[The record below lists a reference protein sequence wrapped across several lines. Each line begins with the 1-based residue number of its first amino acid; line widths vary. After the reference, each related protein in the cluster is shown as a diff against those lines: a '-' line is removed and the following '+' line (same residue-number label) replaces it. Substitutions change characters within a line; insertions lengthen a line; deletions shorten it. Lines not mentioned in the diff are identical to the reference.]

1 MELNFITFGFFT
13 GLSFILVI
21 GPQNLFVIEQG
32 LKKQFVFFV
41 CFFCSLSDLLLIFAG
56 ILLFHYFE
64 TYFTYNIN
72 LLLNFF
78 LILFLANFI
87 RLKLKEIFS
96 DYVIEF
102 NNNNN
107 KINFK
112 TVLFNLI
119 GFTFLNPHVYS
130 DTVFIFGNLTKS
142 FTIIEKVS
150 FGIGASI
157 SSFLFFYTI
166 GYLSKYFSR
175 YINNSIIWKYLN
187 VIIIIFIIFLILFIL
202 LNMFNFS

>member
-41 CFFCSLSDLLLIFAG
+41 CLFCSLSDLLLIFVG

-64 TYFTYNIN
+64 KYFTYNIN

-87 RLKLKEIFS
+87 RLKIKEIFS
-96 DYVIEF
+96 DNVIEF
-102 NNNNN
+102 NKN

-112 TVLFNLI
+112 NVLFNLI

-142 FTIIEKVS
+142 FTIFEKIN

-175 YINNSIIWKYLN
+175 YVNNSTIWKYLN
-187 VIIIIFIIFLILFIL
+187 IVIIIFMIFLILFIL
-202 LNMFNFS
+202 SNMFNFS

>member
-41 CFFCSLSDLLLIFAG
+41 CFFCSLSDLFLIFVG

-96 DYVIEF
+96 ANIIEF
-102 NNNNN
+102 NNN

-142 FTIIEKVS
+142 FSIIEKVS

-187 VIIIIFIIFLILFIL
+187 IVIIIFMIFLILFIL

>member
-32 LKKQFVFFV
+32 LKKQFVFLV
-41 CFFCSLSDLLLIFAG
+41 CFFCSLSDLLLIFVG

-96 DYVIEF
+96 DIVIEF
-102 NNNNN
+102 NNN

-130 DTVFIFGNLTKS
+130 DTVFIFGNFTKS
-142 FTIIEKVS
+142 FTIFEKIN

-157 SSFLFFYTI
+157 SSFLFFYTMRVP
-166 GYLSKYFSR
+166 GAAGL
-175 YINNSIIWKYLN
+175 
-187 VIIIIFIIFLILFIL
+187 
-202 LNMFNFS
+202 

>member
-1 MELNFITFGFFT
+1 MDLNFIIFGFVT

-41 CFFCSLSDLLLIFAG
+41 CLFCSLSDLLLIFAG

-96 DYVIEF
+96 DNVIEF
-102 NNNNN
+102 NNN

-142 FTIIEKVS
+142 FTIFEKIN

-175 YINNSIIWKYLN
+175 YVNNSTIWKYLN
-187 VIIIIFIIFLILFIL
+187 IVIIIFMMFLILFIL
-202 LNMFNFS
+202 SNMFNFS

>member
-1 MELNFITFGFFT
+1 MDLNFIIFGFVT

-41 CFFCSLSDLLLIFAG
+41 CLFCSLSDLLLIFVG

-96 DYVIEF
+96 DNVIEF
-102 NNNNN
+102 NNN

-142 FTIIEKVS
+142 FTIFEKIN

-175 YINNSIIWKYLN
+175 YVNNSTIWKYLN
-187 VIIIIFIIFLILFIL
+187 IVIIIFMIFLILFIL
-202 LNMFNFS
+202 SNMFNFS

>member
-21 GPQNLFVIEQG
+21 GPQNIFVIEQG

-41 CFFCSLSDLLLIFAG
+41 CFFCSLSDLFLIFVG

-96 DYVIEF
+96 DNVIEF
-102 NNNNN
+102 NNN

-142 FTIIEKVS
+142 FTIFEKIN

-175 YINNSIIWKYLN
+175 YVNNSTIWKYLN
-187 VIIIIFIIFLILFIL
+187 IVIIIFMIFLILFIL
-202 LNMFNFS
+202 SNMFNFS

>member
-13 GLSFILVI
+13 GLSFILVL

-64 TYFTYNIN
+64 KYFTYNIN

-87 RLKLKEIFS
+87 RLKLIEIFS
-96 DYVIEF
+96 DNVIEF
-102 NNNNN
+102 NNN

-142 FTIIEKVS
+142 FTIFEKIS
-150 FGIGASI
+150 FGFGDSI
-157 SSFLFFYTI
+157 SSFLFFFTI
-166 GYLSKYFSR
+166 GYLSKYFSK
-175 YINNSIIWKYLN
+175 YINNAMIWNYLN
-187 VIIIIFIIFLILFIL
+187 IIIIIFMFILILFIL
-202 LNMFNFS
+202 LNMFNFFK

>member
-1 MELNFITFGFFT
+1 MDLNFIIFGFIT
-13 GLSFILVI
+13 GLSFILVM

-72 LLLNFF
+72 LLLNFL

-87 RLKLKEIFS
+87 RLKLKEIFK
-96 DYVIEF
+96 DNIIKF
-102 NNNNN
+102 NNN

-142 FTIIEKVS
+142 FTIFEKIS
-150 FGIGASI
+150 FGFGASI
-157 SSFLFFYTI
+157 SSFLFFFTI
-166 GYLSKYFSR
+166 GYLSKYFSK
-175 YINNSIIWKYLN
+175 YINNAMIWNYLN
-187 VIIIIFIIFLILFIL
+187 IIIIIFMFILILFIL
-202 LNMFNFS
+202 LNMFNFFK

>member
-1 MELNFITFGFFT
+1 MDLNFIIFGFVT

-41 CFFCSLSDLLLIFAG
+41 CFFCSLSDLLLIFVG

-64 TYFTYNIN
+64 TYFNYNIN

-96 DYVIEF
+96 DNVIKF
-102 NNNNN
+102 NNN

-142 FTIIEKVS
+142 FTIFEKIN

-157 SSFLFFYTI
+157 SSFLFFLY
-166 GYLSKYFSR
+166 Y
-175 YINNSIIWKYLN
+175 W
-187 VIIIIFIIFLILFIL
+187 IFIKVFFKVCQ
-202 LNMFNFS
+202 

>member
-41 CFFCSLSDLLLIFAG
+41 CLFCSLSDLLLIFTG

-87 RLKLKEIFS
+87 RLKVKEIFS
-96 DYVIEF
+96 DNVIEF
-102 NNNNN
+102 NNN

-142 FTIIEKVS
+142 FTIFEKIN

-175 YINNSIIWKYLN
+175 YVNNSTIWKYLN
-187 VIIIIFIIFLILFIL
+187 IVIIIFMIFLILFIL
-202 LNMFNFS
+202 SNMFNFS

>member
-1 MELNFITFGFFT
+1 MY
-13 GLSFILVI
+13 V
-21 GPQNLFVIEQG
+21 
-32 LKKQFVFFV
+32 
-41 CFFCSLSDLLLIFAG
+41 FFCSLSDLLLIFVG

-72 LLLNFF
+72 LLLNFL

-96 DYVIEF
+96 DNVIEF
-102 NNNNN
+102 NNK

-142 FTIIEKVS
+142 FTIFEKIN

-175 YINNSIIWKYLN
+175 YVNNSTIWKYLN
-187 VIIIIFIIFLILFIL
+187 IVIIIFMIFLILFIL
-202 LNMFNFS
+202 SNMFNFS

>member
-41 CFFCSLSDLLLIFAG
+41 CFFCSLSDLFLIFVG

-96 DYVIEF
+96 DNIIEF
-102 NNNNN
+102 NNN

-142 FTIIEKVS
+142 FTIFEKIN

-157 SSFLFFYTI
+157 SSFLFFYAI

-175 YINNSIIWKYLN
+175 YVNNSTIWKYLN
-187 VIIIIFIIFLILFIL
+187 IVIIIFMMFLILFIL
-202 LNMFNFS
+202 SNMFNFS

>member
-41 CFFCSLSDLLLIFAG
+41 CFFCSLSDLFLIFVG

-96 DYVIEF
+96 KNVIEF
-102 NNNNN
+102 NHN
-107 KINFK
+107 KLNFK
-112 TVLFNLI
+112 IILFNLI

-142 FTIIEKVS
+142 FTIFEKIN

-187 VIIIIFIIFLILFIL
+187 FVIIIFMIFLILFIL
-202 LNMFNFS
+202 SNMFNFS

>member
-1 MELNFITFGFFT
+1 MELNYITFGFLT
-13 GLSFILVI
+13 GLSFIIVI

-41 CFFCSLSDLLLIFAG
+41 CFFCSLSDLLLISVG

-64 TYFTYNIN
+64 KYFTYNIN

-96 DYVIEF
+96 DNVIEF
-102 NNNNN
+102 NNN

-112 TVLFNLI
+112 TVLFNLF

-142 FTIIEKVS
+142 FTIFEKIN

-175 YINNSIIWKYLN
+175 HINNSIIWKYLN
-187 VIIIIFIIFLILFIL
+187 IVIIIFMIFLILFIL
-202 LNMFNFS
+202 SNMFNFS

>member
-41 CFFCSLSDLLLIFAG
+41 CFFCSLSDLFLIFVG

-96 DYVIEF
+96 DNVIEF
-102 NNNNN
+102 NNN

-142 FTIIEKVS
+142 FTIFEKIN

-175 YINNSIIWKYLN
+175 YVNNSTIWKYLN
-187 VIIIIFIIFLILFIL
+187 IVIIIFMIFLILFIL
-202 LNMFNFS
+202 SNMFNFS

>member
-41 CFFCSLSDLLLIFAG
+41 CFFCSLSDLFLIFVG

-64 TYFTYNIN
+64 TYFTYNIH

-87 RLKLKEIFS
+87 RLKLKEILS
-96 DYVIEF
+96 NNVIEF
-102 NNNNN
+102 NNN

-142 FTIIEKVS
+142 FTIFEKIN

-175 YINNSIIWKYLN
+175 YVNNSTIWKYLN
-187 VIIIIFIIFLILFIL
+187 IVIIIFMMFLILFIL
-202 LNMFNFS
+202 SNMFNFS

>member
-41 CFFCSLSDLLLIFAG
+41 CFFCSLSDLLLIFVG

-96 DYVIEF
+96 DNVIEF
-102 NNNNN
+102 NNN

-142 FTIIEKVS
+142 FTIFEKIN

-175 YINNSIIWKYLN
+175 YVNNSTIWKYLN
-187 VIIIIFIIFLILFIL
+187 IVIIIFMIFLILFIL
-202 LNMFNFS
+202 SNMLNFS

>member
-1 MELNFITFGFFT
+1 MDLNFIIFGFVT

-32 LKKQFVFFV
+32 LKNQVVFFV

-64 TYFTYNIN
+64 KYFTYNIN
-72 LLLNFF
+72 LLLNFL

-96 DYVIEF
+96 DNIIKF
-102 NNNNN
+102 NNN

-142 FTIIEKVS
+142 FTIFEKIS
-150 FGIGASI
+150 FGLGASI
-157 SSFLFFYTI
+157 SSFLFFFTI

-187 VIIIIFIIFLILFIL
+187 IIIIIFIIFLILFIL

>member
-1 MELNFITFGFFT
+1 MDLNFVSFGFFT

-41 CFFCSLSDLLLIFAG
+41 CLFCSLSDLLLIFAG

-64 TYFTYNIN
+64 TYFNYNVN

-96 DYVIEF
+96 DNIIKF
-102 NNNNN
+102 NNN

-142 FTIIEKVS
+142 FTIFEKIN

-175 YINNSIIWKYLN
+175 HVNNSTIWKYLN
-187 VIIIIFIIFLILFIL
+187 IVIIIFMIFLILFIL

>member
-41 CFFCSLSDLLLIFAG
+41 CFFCSLSDLFLIFLG
-56 ILLFHYFE
+56 ILLFHHFE
-64 TYFTYNIN
+64 TYFTYNIT

-96 DYVIEF
+96 DNVIEF
-102 NNNNN
+102 NNN

-142 FTIIEKVS
+142 FTIFEKIN

-175 YINNSIIWKYLN
+175 YVNNSTIWKYLN
-187 VIIIIFIIFLILFIL
+187 IVIIIFMIFLILFIL
-202 LNMFNFS
+202 SNMFNFS

>member
-41 CFFCSLSDLLLIFAG
+41 CFFCSLSDLFLIFVG

-96 DYVIEF
+96 ANIIEF
-102 NNNNN
+102 NNN

-142 FTIIEKVS
+142 FSIIEKVS

-187 VIIIIFIIFLILFIL
+187 IVIIIFMIFLILFIL
-202 LNMFNFS
+202 SNMFNFS

>member
-1 MELNFITFGFFT
+1 MDLNFIIFGFVT

-41 CFFCSLSDLLLIFAG
+41 CLFCSLSDLLLIFAG

-64 TYFTYNIN
+64 TYFTYSIN

-96 DYVIEF
+96 DNVIKF
-102 NNNNN
+102 NNN
-107 KINFK
+107 KIKFK

-142 FTIIEKVS
+142 FTILEKIS
-150 FGIGASI
+150 FGFGASI
-157 SSFLFFYTI
+157 SSFLFFFTI

-187 VIIIIFIIFLILFIL
+187 IIIIVFIIFLILFIL

>member
-41 CFFCSLSDLLLIFAG
+41 CFFCSLSDLFLIFVG

-64 TYFTYNIN
+64 TYFTYNIH

-96 DYVIEF
+96 DNVIEF
-102 NNNNN
+102 NNN

-142 FTIIEKVS
+142 LTIFEKIN

-175 YINNSIIWKYLN
+175 YVNNSTIWKYLN
-187 VIIIIFIIFLILFIL
+187 IVIIIFMMFLILFIL
-202 LNMFNFS
+202 SNMFNFS

>member
-1 MELNFITFGFFT
+1 MELNYITFGFFT

-41 CFFCSLSDLLLIFAG
+41 CFFCALSDLLLIFVG

-64 TYFTYNIN
+64 KYFTHNIN

-96 DYVIEF
+96 DNVIEF
-102 NNNNN
+102 NNN

-142 FTIIEKVS
+142 FTIFEKIN

-175 YINNSIIWKYLN
+175 YVNNSTIWKYLN
-187 VIIIIFIIFLILFIL
+187 IVIIIFMIFLILFIL
-202 LNMFNFS
+202 SNMFNFS

>member
-41 CFFCSLSDLLLIFAG
+41 CLFCSLSDLLLIFVG

-96 DYVIEF
+96 DNVIEF
-102 NNNNN
+102 NNN

-142 FTIIEKVS
+142 FTIFEKIN

-175 YINNSIIWKYLN
+175 YVNNSTIWKYLN
-187 VIIIIFIIFLILFIL
+187 IVIIIFMIFLILFIL
-202 LNMFNFS
+202 SNMFNFS

>member
-41 CFFCSLSDLLLIFAG
+41 CLFCSLSDLLLIFAG

-96 DYVIEF
+96 DNVIEF
-102 NNNNN
+102 NNN

-142 FTIIEKVS
+142 FTIFEKIN

-175 YINNSIIWKYLN
+175 YVNNSTIWKYLN
-187 VIIIIFIIFLILFIL
+187 IVIIIFMIFLILFIL
-202 LNMFNFS
+202 SNMFNFS

>member
-41 CFFCSLSDLLLIFAG
+41 CFFCSLSDLFLIFVG

-96 DYVIEF
+96 DNVIEF
-102 NNNNN
+102 NNN

-142 FTIIEKVS
+142 FTIFEKIN
-150 FGIGASI
+150 FGIGASM

-175 YINNSIIWKYLN
+175 YVNNSRIWKYLN
-187 VIIIIFIIFLILFIL
+187 IVIIIFMIFLILFIL
-202 LNMFNFS
+202 SNMFNFY

>member
-41 CFFCSLSDLLLIFAG
+41 CFFCSLSDLFLIFVG

-64 TYFTYNIN
+64 TYFTYNIH

-96 DYVIEF
+96 DNVIEF
-102 NNNNN
+102 NNN

-142 FTIIEKVS
+142 FTIFEKIN

-175 YINNSIIWKYLN
+175 YVNNSTIWKYLN
-187 VIIIIFIIFLILFIL
+187 IVIITFMIFLILFIL
-202 LNMFNFS
+202 SNMFNFS

>member
-1 MELNFITFGFFT
+1 MELNYITFGFFT

-41 CFFCSLSDLLLIFAG
+41 CFFCSLSDLFLIFVG

-96 DYVIEF
+96 DNVIEF
-102 NNNNN
+102 NNN

-142 FTIIEKVS
+142 FTIFEKIN

-175 YINNSIIWKYLN
+175 YVNNSTIWKYLN
-187 VIIIIFIIFLILFIL
+187 IVIIIFMIFLILFIL
-202 LNMFNFS
+202 SNMFNFS

>member
-41 CFFCSLSDLLLIFAG
+41 CLFCSLSDLLLIFSG

-96 DYVIEF
+96 DNVIEF
-102 NNNNN
+102 NNN

-142 FTIIEKVS
+142 FTIFEKIN

-175 YINNSIIWKYLN
+175 YVNNSTIWKYLN
-187 VIIIIFIIFLILFIL
+187 IVIIIFMIFLILFIL
-202 LNMFNFS
+202 SNMFNFS

>member
-1 MELNFITFGFFT
+1 MQ
-13 GLSFILVI
+13 S
-21 GPQNLFVIEQG
+21 
-32 LKKQFVFFV
+32 
-41 CFFCSLSDLLLIFAG
+41 SG
-56 ILLFHYFE
+56 I
-64 TYFTYNIN
+64 NISQ
-72 LLLNFF
+72 LLNMQTDNIIKF
-78 LILFLANFI
+78 
-87 RLKLKEIFS
+87 
-96 DYVIEF
+96 
-102 NNNNN
+102 NNN

-187 VIIIIFIIFLILFIL
+187 IVIIIFMIFLISFIL
-202 LNMFNFS
+202 LNMFNLY

>member
-41 CFFCSLSDLLLIFAG
+41 CFFCSLSDLFLIFVG

-64 TYFTYNIN
+64 TYFTYNIH

-96 DYVIEF
+96 DNVIEF
-102 NNNNN
+102 NNN

-142 FTIIEKVS
+142 FTIFEKIN

-175 YINNSIIWKYLN
+175 YVNNSTIWKYLN
-187 VIIIIFIIFLILFIL
+187 IVIIIFMIFLILFIL
-202 LNMFNFS
+202 SNMFNFS

>member
-41 CFFCSLSDLLLIFAG
+41 CFFCSLSVLLLIFIG

-96 DYVIEF
+96 DNVIEF
-102 NNNNN
+102 NNN
-107 KINFK
+107 KINLK

-142 FTIIEKVS
+142 FTIFEKIN

-175 YINNSIIWKYLN
+175 HINNSIIWKYLN
-187 VIIIIFIIFLILFIL
+187 IVIIIFMIFLILFIL
-202 LNMFNFS
+202 SNMFNFS

>member
-1 MELNFITFGFFT
+1 M
-13 GLSFILVI
+13 
-21 GPQNLFVIEQG
+21 
-32 LKKQFVFFV
+32 
-41 CFFCSLSDLLLIFAG
+41 LIFVG

-64 TYFTYNIN
+64 NYFTYNIN

-96 DYVIEF
+96 DNVIEF
-102 NNNNN
+102 NNN

-142 FTIIEKVS
+142 FTIFEKIN

-175 YINNSIIWKYLN
+175 YVNNSTIWKYLN
-187 VIIIIFIIFLILFIL
+187 IVIIIFMIFLILFIL
-202 LNMFNFS
+202 SNMFNFS

>member
-21 GPQNLFVIEQG
+21 GPQNIFVIEQG

-41 CFFCSLSDLLLIFAG
+41 CFFCSLSDLFLIFVG

-64 TYFTYNIN
+64 TYFTYNIH

-87 RLKLKEIFS
+87 RLKLKEILS
-96 DYVIEF
+96 NNVIEF
-102 NNNNN
+102 NNN

-142 FTIIEKVS
+142 FTIFEKIN

-175 YINNSIIWKYLN
+175 YVNNSTIWKYLN
-187 VIIIIFIIFLILFIL
+187 IVIIIFMMFLILFIL
-202 LNMFNFS
+202 SNMFNFS

>member
-41 CFFCSLSDLLLIFAG
+41 CFFCSLSDLFLIFVG

-64 TYFTYNIN
+64 TYFTYNIH

-87 RLKLKEIFS
+87 RLKLKEILS
-96 DYVIEF
+96 NNVIEF
-102 NNNNN
+102 NNN

-142 FTIIEKVS
+142 FTIFEKIN

-175 YINNSIIWKYLN
+175 YVNNSTIWKYLN
-187 VIIIIFIIFLILFIL
+187 IVIIIFMIFLILFIL
-202 LNMFNFS
+202 SNMFNFS